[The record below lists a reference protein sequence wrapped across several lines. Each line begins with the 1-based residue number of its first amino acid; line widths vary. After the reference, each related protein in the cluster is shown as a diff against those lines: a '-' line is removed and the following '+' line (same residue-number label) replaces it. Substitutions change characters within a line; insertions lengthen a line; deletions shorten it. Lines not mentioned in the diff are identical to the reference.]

1 MVKRVSNDFLWWFT
15 PSNDALLNDNDE
27 FTLSWTV
34 SKRKASG
41 LCVSQSLK
49 LDDAKSRH
57 HAGRDDLS

>member
-1 MVKRVSNDFLWWFT
+1 MVKKVSNDFLWWFAH
-15 PSNDALLNDNDE
+15 SNDALLNDNDE
-27 FTLSWTV
+27 FILSWKV
-34 SKRKASG
+34 SQQKASG